1 MVYYKFSDSIDKLC
15 LSNRTYNALIKEEI
29 MTIKDLYSYPERDF
43 YKIRNLGKKSIDEI
57 FSTID
62 NIKKIMIDDK
72 NAEGWSNPESKGN
85 EDVYYFIGNDGKEY
99 IDEPIETLNLSTR
112 AYNCLKNKKIQQLSQ
127 LLSLSENDLI
137 SMKNMGRKSVNEIL
151 YCIKNIQLMPKVN
164 VKNRSDIT
172 SEILCQYI
180 ISSLLNSINL
190 DVSQVYN
197 DILSVCEEYIAIG
210 NKITNLSQ
218 CLEDNFILEK
228 LYRINS
234 VRGILKRHI
243 KIFLSKNIYGND
255 INTIRKSMPRYFSGL
270 EIIEELITELID
282 SKDIEFF
289 NEDNYIMNNPTFI
302 NGARQYLTDREY
314 VVCVERI
321 SGKTLEEVGNSI
333 NVTRERVRQIEAKA
347 LRRLNNSV
355 KFKEDIYSEIFEKYY
370 ITSEDFKISFKS
382 SDEIYNYL
390 ALRYKNGQ
398 AKLEEALNDE
408 SIPRCFRSS
417 IEKAIYKNYVMIGD
431 ERILKTRNSLSDYI
445 LRTFG
450 KDGISF
456 EDFTELYLSLLWD
469 IGESNDSKM
478 SLMERGYENRLA
490 ASNKVLWNYGKKFRY
505 YNMDSYDFSELLA
518 ELNLNQYS
526 DVEYSTLKFF
536 NTYTELMR
544 DYDIRDE
551 YELHNLLKKICGK
564 KEYPL
569 LDFKRMPNIE
579 FGVANRDNQV
589 MELLLSL
596 APISNN
602 EFAQEYEGVYGVR
615 ANTVLANYMK
625 NFEQYFYNG
634 TYKIDFPALSD
645 IMDKKLRKIFVADF
659 YSIVTIKSI
668 YDKEFAGADKKLL
681 NPYTMKGLGF
691 KVYSNYVI
699 RDTFNSATEYF
710 NFILTSSDIVDVRL
724 FPKELKE
731 TTAYTA
737 QLYKLKAEYEIIEFM
752 PNKYVNIRRLEEHG
766 ITKDMLQTYCI
777 DVVNFVT
784 HGEYFT
790 IKSIKEAGFYHVL
803 DDLGFENWF
812 YTSILVED
820 RNEFSYLRI
829 GGNKIL
835 TKGNKNFSFVDFLE
849 ELIYLEDT
857 LSIDIYE
864 LQEILLSKYNLKV
877 NMLRILE
884 AIKGSSMFYDTVS
897 EKIYADYDI
906 YYEVI

>member
-1 MVYYKFSDSIDKLC
+1 MYYKFSDSIDKLC
-15 LSNRTYNALIKEEI
+15 LSNRIHKALIKEEI
-29 MTIKDLYSYPERDF
+29 ITIKDLYSYPESEF

-62 NIKKIMIDDK
+62 NIKKIIIDDR
-72 NAEGWSNPESKGN
+72 NIEEWSNSETKEN
-85 EDVYYFIGNDGKEY
+85 KDVYYFIGNDGKEY
-99 IDEPIETLNLSTR
+99 IDELIETLNLSTR
-112 AYNCLKNKKIQQLSQ
+112 AYNCLKNKKIHRLSQ
-127 LLSLSENDLI
+127 LLTLTENDLI
-137 SMKNMGRKSVNEIL
+137 SMRNMGRKSANEIL
-151 YCIKNIQLMPKVN
+151 YCIKDIQLIPNVN
-164 VKNRSDIT
+164 GKNRGGIT
-172 SEILCQYI
+172 SEMLCQYI
-180 ISSLLNSINL
+180 ISSLLSSINL

-210 NKITNLSQ
+210 NKITTLSQ
-218 CLEDNFILEK
+218 CLENNFILDK

-234 VRGILKRHI
+234 VRGILKKYI
-243 KIFLSKNIYGND
+243 IISLSENIYGND
-255 INTIRKSMPRYFSGL
+255 INVIRKSIPKYFSGL

-282 SKDIEFF
+282 SKEIEFF
-289 NEDNYIMNNPTFI
+289 NEDNYIIKNPKFVDS
-302 NGARQYLTDREY
+302 ARQYLTDREY
-314 VVCVERI
+314 TVCVERI
-321 SGKTLEEVGNSI
+321 SGKTLEEVGDSI

-347 LRRLNNSV
+347 LRKFNNRII
-355 KFKEDIYSEIFEKYY
+355 FKEDIYSEIFTKYY
-370 ITSEDFKISFKS
+370 ISSEDFKISFKG
-382 SDEIYNYL
+382 SDEIYGYL
-390 ALRYKNGQ
+390 GLRYKNGQ
-398 AKLEEALNDE
+398 GKLEEALNDE
-408 SIPRCFRSS
+408 SIPRCFKSS

-431 ERILKTRNSLSDYI
+431 EHILKTRSSLSDYI

-456 EDFTELYLSLLWD
+456 DDFAELYMSLLSD
-469 IGESNDSKM
+469 IGKRNDSKL
-478 SLMERGYENRLA
+478 SLMDRGYENRLA

-505 YNMDSYDFSELLA
+505 YNIDSYDFSELLA

-526 DVEYSTLKFF
+526 DAEYSTLKFF

-551 YELHNLLKKICGK
+551 YELHNLLKKICS
-564 KEYPL
+564 KEKYPL

-602 EFAQEYEGVYGVR
+602 DFAQEYESVYGVR
-615 ANTVLANYMK
+615 ANTILANYMK
-625 NFEQYFYNG
+625 NFEKYFYNG
-634 TYKIDFPALSD
+634 VYKIDFPALSD
-645 IMDKKLRKIFVADF
+645 IMDKKLRKILVADF

-668 YDKEFAGADKKLL
+668 YDKEFTGADKKLL
-681 NPYTMKGLGF
+681 NPYTMRRLGF

-710 NFILTSSDIVDVRL
+710 NCILTSSDIIDVRL

-731 TTAYTA
+731 IIAYTA

-766 ITKDMLQTYCI
+766 ITKDMLKTYCRDI
-777 DVVNFVT
+777 VSFVNN
-784 HGEYFT
+784 GEYFT
-790 IKSIKEAGFYHVL
+790 INSIKASGFYHVL

-812 YTSILVED
+812 YTSILVEN
-820 RNEFSYLRI
+820 RNEISYLRI

-835 TKGNKNFSFVDFLE
+835 TKGKKNFSFVDFLE
-849 ELIYLEDT
+849 ELIYVEDT

-877 NMLRILE
+877 NMFRILE